1 MKKILVI
8 DDLKGDLLLI
18 KSIIE
23 TNFNNT
29 TALTANSG
37 RLGLQIAKSQLPDA
51 IILDIILPDID
62 GYEVAKKLR
71 SNKLT
76 NKIPIIMLTG
86 NLESESIM
94 EKALNAGGDVFLY
107 KPINHVELTAQL
119 NAVLR
124 IKKTEDKLIKDNIE
138 LQKKSVELQAS
149 KLAYKNLLNELP
161 LALVIHTK
169 GMIKYINPKGVQLLG
184 AASYKELLDMPVT
197 KFIHPDYLQK
207 DLDTLQQ
214 LIESDIPYHTSE
226 TVLIK
231 IDGTPVPVSV
241 TSKKTHYN
249 NTLSV
254 QMVIQDI
261 SERKKNENEREQL
274 LNQMQIGE
282 KISKSGSWR
291 YNILSNELV
300 FSKNL
305 LRIFDFDAENDS
317 SIKSDTILSYI
328 HPDDRD
334 NILKTVKN
342 ILYNSVTE
350 LNSVEHKIITKKGK
364 IKCLIGTAAPIFNEN
379 NQLVE
384 IVGSAR
390 DITEEKEINLKLKE
404 SEERFGITF
413 DLNPDPISV
422 NDIETGKYL
431 AVNKAFLKESGYY
444 INEVIGKTIFDLNIW
459 VDDNKRKAFYNKI
472 LSSPDKEVHGFE
484 TDFRN
489 KDGEVIASLLSAK
502 IIKINNKD
510 YLLNI
515 VKNIQNIKDKE
526 SIIETERKKL
536 HTYFDIAQVML
547 LVLDT
552 KGNVTMI
559 NKKGCEILGYDEK
572 EIIGK
577 NWYDNF
583 VPGGRKKTKKNKTDR
598 RADNNTTEIFDNI
611 IVNSKGEE
619 RIIAWHNAVITD
631 KKGKVTGILASGED
645 VTEKRKQE
653 NELLKAKEQA
663 LESDRLKSAF
673 LANMSHEIRTPMN
686 AILGFTQLLKE
697 PDFPEEERNEFID
710 IIYQSGKSLLDL
722 INDIIDISTIEAG
735 QIELKLRKVSLNNI
749 NKEVYNLFKL
759 QAAEKGIELILENG
773 LSDEK
778 DFITTD
784 ELKVRQVLTNL
795 VGNAM
800 KFTEKGHVK
809 FGYNLID
816 DKIEYFVEDTG
827 TGIPEKY
834 QPFVFDRFRKFELYN
849 KNKEPHK
856 GTGLG
861 LSISK
866 AFVEYLGGE
875 IYFTSKENRGT
886 TFFFYLPYNTLLK
899 KNKKSKKDMNKEE
912 ISKSLEGKKILV
924 VEDDIYVIK
933 YLELALK
940 PLNLKIVVTNN
951 GEEAVNYVKND
962 PEITI
967 VLMDLRM
974 PVMGGLEATRLI
986 KQLRPELPV
995 IAQTAF
1001 ALAGDKEKA
1010 LEAGCDDYISKPL
1023 NRTQLIEIVKKHIL

>member
-1 MKKILVI
+1 MGQDKSSEISYIEDVRKNIISKLTDKPDENI
-8 DDLKGDLLLI
+8 IIILKGIRKIFDSTLSIYNKFNDDYTKLI
-18 KSIIE
+18 TYS
-23 TNFNNT
+23 N
-29 TALTANSG
+29 
-37 RLGLQIAKSQLPDA
+37 RLEKFEARPDSA
-51 IILDIILPDID
+51 EGHICTDIVLKDIIKTTYIKDLYQTDYLYTD
-62 GYEVAKKLR
+62 KAVKEFRLR
-71 SNKLT
+71 TYIGVPVKINSKVLGVLSIVFDEIVENKT
-76 NKIPIIMLTG
+76 
-86 NLESESIM
+86 IM
-94 EKALNAGGDVFLY
+94 EKLLKNMARLIA
-107 KPINHVELTAQL
+107 VEEQHMMILKNEQ
-119 NAVLR
+119 
-124 IKKTEDKLIKDNIE
+124 KLI
-138 LQKKSVELQAS
+138 
-149 KLAYKNLLNELP
+149 YK
-161 LALVIHTK
+161 
-169 GMIKYINPKGVQLLG
+169 YQLF
-184 AASYKELLDMPVT
+184 Y
-197 KFIHPDYLQK
+197 
-207 DLDTLQQ
+207 
-214 LIESDIPYHTSE
+214 
-226 TVLIK
+226 
-231 IDGTPVPVSV
+231 
-241 TSKKTHYN
+241 
-249 NTLSV
+249 
-254 QMVIQDI
+254 
-261 SERKKNENEREQL
+261 
-274 LNQMQIGE
+274 
-282 KISKSGSWR
+282 
-291 YNILSNELV
+291 
-300 FSKNL
+300 
-305 LRIFDFDAENDS
+305 
-317 SIKSDTILSYI
+317 DTINVGI
-328 HPDDRD
+328 F
-334 NILKTVKN
+334 TVKGN
-342 ILYNSVTE
+342 
-350 LNSVEHKIITKKGK
+350 IITEANKHLCSLFKMNK
-364 IKCLIGTAAPIFNEN
+364 D
-379 NQLVE
+379 E
-384 IVGSAR
+384 I
-390 DITEEKEINLKLKE
+390 
-404 SEERFGITF
+404 
-413 DLNPDPISV
+413 
-422 NDIETGKYL
+422 
-431 AVNKAFLKESGYY
+431 
-444 INEVIGKTIFDLNIW
+444 IGKTLIELSPKYQPDEN
-459 VDDNKRKAFYNKI
+459 
-472 LSSPDKEVHGFE
+472 LSSRELMVRLKSVTKKRQVFEWVFKNKNKQSFITQITLTLFSDK
-484 TDFRN
+484 N
-489 KDGEVIASLLSAK
+489 S
-502 IIKINNKD
+502 
-510 YLLNI
+510 
-515 VKNIQNIKDKE
+515 
-526 SIIETERKKL
+526 
-536 HTYFDIAQVML
+536 
-547 LVLDT
+547 
-552 KGNVTMI
+552 
-559 NKKGCEILGYDEK
+559 DEK
-572 EIIGK
+572 EIIGFVQDITRYK
-577 NWYDNF
+577 NHELELIQA
-583 VPGGRKKTKKNKTDR
+583 REKAE
-598 RADNNTTEIFDNI
+598 RAD
-611 IVNSKGEE
+611 K
-619 RIIAWHNAVITD
+619 
-631 KKGKVTGILASGED
+631 
-645 VTEKRKQE
+645 
-653 NELLKAKEQA
+653 
-663 LESDRLKSAF
+663 LKSIF

-697 PDFPEEERNEFID
+697 PDFPEEKRNEFID

-827 TGIPEKY
+827 TGIPEKH
-834 QPFVFDRFRKFELYN
+834 QPFIFDRFRKFELYN

-912 ISKSLEGKKILV
+912 ISKSLEGKKVLV